1 MKRPAPR
8 RTPAKRDTSHRT
20 AKRRSPCPIACS
32 LDIVGDKWTLLV
44 IRDLFAGKSHYHE
57 FLQSPERIATNILAE
72 RLTRLTAAG
81 VITAQPSPQREGA
94 SLYQLTPRGKSLF
107 PLLVAIRDWGL
118 ANLPGTK
125 AHMHV
130 PAAT

>member
-1 MKRPAPR
+1 MKRPTK
-8 RTPAKRDTSHRT
+8 RTSKAVASKKRS
-20 AKRRSPCPIACS
+20 ACPIACT

-72 RLTRLTAAG
+72 RLTRLTSAG
-81 VITAQPSPQREGA
+81 LITAHASPQREGA
-94 SLYQLTPRGKSLF
+94 SLYQLTPRGQSLF
-107 PLLVAIRDWGL
+107 PVLVAIRDWGL
-118 ANLPGTK
+118 TNITGTK

-130 PAAT
+130 PTPK

>member
-8 RTPAKRDTSHRT
+8 RTPAKRDTSLLT

-94 SLYQLTPRGKSLF
+94 SLYQLTPRGKALF

>member
-1 MKRPAPR
+1 MKRPAK
-8 RTPAKRDTSHRT
+8 RTSKPDTS
-20 AKRRSPCPIACS
+20 KRRSPCPIACS

-44 IRDLFAGKSHYHE
+44 IRDLFAGKSHYYE

-72 RLTRLTAAG
+72 RLTRLTTAG
-81 VITAQPSPQREGA
+81 IIAAQPSPQREGA

-130 PAAT
+130 PDVT